1 MYTALFLL
9 VLYNLN
15 MENKYAK
22 LNDFYKNREFEKVIK
37 LGKSLLNENLSI
49 DKKGHVLR
57 IIGRALDQLA
67 VSIKNEI
74 RKKEIQK
81 EALNYFEKL
90 KKINEFETHRGIGTI
105 YHHQKNF
112 KKAAKS
118 YEKALKIN
126 PESEM
131 IYNDLGNAYQ
141 RAWVLNGNQNY
152 FNKAIEFYNQALEKS
167 ENEETKLSPLI
178 NIALLNKKADK
189 NKEGKKY
196 AEEALKIMKE
206 INEPAYEPF
215 ITQLREMIN

>member
-1 MYTALFLL
+1 
-9 VLYNLN
+9 
-15 MENKYAK
+15 MENKYTK
-22 LNDFYKNREFEKVIK
+22 LNDFYKNREFKKVIK
-37 LGKSLLNENLSI
+37 LGKSLLNENPSI
-49 DKKGHVLR
+49 DKKGHVLK

-67 VSIKNEI
+67 VPIKNEI
-74 RKKEIQK
+74 RKNEIQK

-90 KKINEFETHRGIGTI
+90 KKIDEFEAHRGIGTI
-105 YHHQKNF
+105 YHQQKNF

-167 ENEETKLSPLI
+167 ENKEMRLSPLI

>member
-1 MYTALFLL
+1 
-9 VLYNLN
+9 
-15 MENKYAK
+15 
-22 LNDFYKNREFEKVIK
+22 
-37 LGKSLLNENLSI
+37 
-49 DKKGHVLR
+49 
-57 IIGRALDQLA
+57 
-67 VSIKNEI
+67 
-74 RKKEIQK
+74 
-81 EALNYFEKL
+81 
-90 KKINEFETHRGIGTI
+90 
-105 YHHQKNF
+105 
-112 KKAAKS
+112 
-118 YEKALKIN
+118 
-126 PESEM
+126 M

-167 ENEETKLSPLI
+167 ENKQMRLSPLI

>member
-1 MYTALFLL
+1 
-9 VLYNLN
+9 
-15 MENKYAK
+15 MENKYTK
-22 LNDFYKNREFEKVIK
+22 LNDFYKNREFKKVIK
-37 LGKSLLNENLSI
+37 LGKSLLNENPSI
-49 DKKGHVLR
+49 DKKGHVLK

-67 VSIKNEI
+67 VPIKNEI
-74 RKKEIQK
+74 RKNEIQK

-90 KKINEFETHRGIGTI
+90 KKIDEFEAHRGIGTI

-167 ENEETKLSPLI
+167 ENKEMRLSPLI